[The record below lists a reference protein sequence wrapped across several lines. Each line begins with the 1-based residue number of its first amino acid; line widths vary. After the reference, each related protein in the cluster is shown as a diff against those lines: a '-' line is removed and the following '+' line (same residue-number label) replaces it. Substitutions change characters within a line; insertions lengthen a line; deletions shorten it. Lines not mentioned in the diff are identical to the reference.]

1 MSKKEMGDRER
12 MEKADKE
19 YAEKLDKLIPGESKR
34 TTARKGGSRTFDAK
48 GVEITKDK
56 STAPKTEGGE
66 K

>member
-1 MSKKEMGDRER
+1 MSKKEMGEKER

-34 TTARKGGSRTFDAK
+34 TTVREGGSREFNAK
-48 GVEITKDK
+48 GVEITKTK

>member
-1 MSKKEMGDRER
+1 MSKKEMDEKER
-12 MEKADKE
+12 MEKADRE

-34 TTARKGGSRTFDAK
+34 TTVRKGGSRTFDTK
-48 GVEITKDK
+48 GVEILKNK